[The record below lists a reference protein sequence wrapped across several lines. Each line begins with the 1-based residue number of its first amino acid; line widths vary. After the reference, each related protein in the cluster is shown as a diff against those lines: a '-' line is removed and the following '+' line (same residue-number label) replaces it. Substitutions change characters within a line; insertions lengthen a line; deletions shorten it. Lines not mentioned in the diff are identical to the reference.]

1 MAEYHVGWH
10 ELPRQRRQSVP
21 GPQLPGFVSA
31 AMVLIGVWLVVQPFV
46 WNYGN
51 TVGGFDARVS
61 DLVVGVMVV
70 IVALARLTGRIRTI
84 TATVVPAALG
94 GWLLMTPFLLGHGFG
109 ADSTR
114 ATVVDVLAG
123 SAIVVLTTVAYL
135 DARARSSSGP

>member
-1 MAEYHVGWH
+1 MGGH
-10 ELPRQRRQSVP
+10 ELPRQRRQTVP

-31 AMVLIGVWLVVQPFV
+31 AMVLIGSWLVVQPFV

-70 IVALARLTGRIRTI
+70 TVALARLTGRIRMI
-84 TATVVPAALG
+84 TATVVPGVLG
-94 GWLLMTPFLLGHGFG
+94 GWLLVTPFLLGHGFG

-123 SAIVVLTTVAYL
+123 SAIVALATVAYL
-135 DARARSSSGP
+135 DARAQSSSRP